1 MGTVSLHQQIT
12 GSFHHEYWGFGQA
25 EIGHITGKSSDYR
38 LTGPIG
44 DPNFYAQIL
53 LVLIPLALD
62 RLRYASTAF
71 GRIAA
76 AYALFVCSWTFIF
89 TFSRG
94 GLVALAIALGIM
106 LIRRPPRP
114 IILAVSLLVML
125 LVLPWVPAEYTAR
138 ITTIFDAASSLVD
151 EGETDTAMRG
161 RLSENL
167 VGLQI
172 FMDHPLLG
180 VGLNNYPV
188 HYRRYA
194 QHIGLDLRHEDR
206 SAHNLYLQIA
216 AETGLL
222 GLSMFGLL
230 LGVMFHGLRQ
240 TYLKLTQMGKT
251 NDAEMVM
258 SFLIAVVGY
267 LMAAVF
273 LHSAYPRY
281 FWLLFGIALAT
292 AHIGKTE
299 QMTQRLPDARPGEP
313 IQDAAYIAYHR

>member
-1 MGTVSLHQQIT
+1 M
-12 GSFHHEYWGFGQA
+12 A
-25 EIGHITGKSSDYR
+25 
-38 LTGPIG
+38 GPIG

-62 RLRYASTAF
+62 RLWRASTAF

-76 AYALFVCSWTFIF
+76 AYALFVCSWAFIF

-94 GLVALAIALGIM
+94 GLVALAIALVIM

-114 IILAVSLLVML
+114 MTLAAGLLVML
-125 LVLPWVPAEYTAR
+125 LALPWIPTEYTAR

-151 EGETDTAMRG
+151 EGQTDTAMQG

-167 VGLQI
+167 AGLQI
-172 FMDHPLLG
+172 FLDHPLLG

-194 QHIGLDLRHEDR
+194 QRIGLDLRHEDR
-206 SAHNLYLQIA
+206 SAHNLYLQVA
-216 AETGLL
+216 AETGIL

-230 LGVMFHGLRQ
+230 LWVMLHGLRQ
-240 TYLKLTQMGKT
+240 TYLKFVQAGKT

-258 SFLIAVVGY
+258 SFFIAVVGY
-267 LMAAVF
+267 LIAAVF

-281 FWLLFGIALAT
+281 FWLLFGIALAI
-292 AHIGKTE
+292 AHIGKTAQIIHQPPDE
-299 QMTQRLPDARPGEP
+299 QPGELR
-313 IQDAAYIAYHR
+313 QHAARIAYD